1 MAYLKGNEQD
11 KNSTK
16 ASVWTKMFNKQSKQS
31 NQTEGSKELLTEQF
45 RFKLSKSTKSKLAL
59 LSNATNLSQGEII
72 RQGIEAFSK
81 SVGGKNEVVL
91 GNSIYTKAKKLR
103 ARKV

>member
-1 MAYLKGNEQD
+1 MAYLKGSEQS

-16 ASVWTKMFNKQSKQS
+16 SSIYNKLFKSKPQQS
-31 NQTEGSKELLTEQF
+31 TASKELLTEQF
-45 RFKLSKSTKSKLAL
+45 RFKLSKGTKSKLAL

-81 SVGGKNEVVL
+81 SVGGKNEIVL
-91 GNSIYTKAKKLR
+91 GGKIFTKAKQLR
-103 ARKV
+103 ARRIK